1 MKLYFLAL
9 GTVVVVCVGCAMDG
23 HQELSRSS
31 GLGGPNLAGLNHH
44 AGNKGEYHA
53 PPAAMMMRPGPM
65 VDGPGPGVLAMMA
78 SGGGGG
84 GGGGMPCGPNGR
96 TFSPSSTQ
104 VRFLGPDGMNV
115 GWQVPNGYA
124 EHQLVTPA
132 RYNFIQGS
140 TYRLKFNGIPG
151 REGLVLYPTLQV
163 YPTHPNT
170 DAYLSH
176 NSVPMQLTNE
186 DLDQI
191 ESNNFVTKVIYLP
204 DARFQEL
211 AIANV
216 ETLVSTRLD
225 PGIDPIQEADKRG
238 TIMAVMRIGNMDL
251 EMQGNQGV
259 GPLTSAN
266 GEAVDQVHYQID
278 GDRGE
283 IVPPM
288 PIGPAGG
295 PGYGP
300 GIPGAMMVAG
310 SGMPGAPISGGNMPP
325 WGMPITGTPI
335 GLPGPPHIP
344 LGGPAGLKSHTV
356 RNRTRMDLPKPVDHM
371 LIDVKHDPGL
381 SLPEPVRYVE
391 YTEKHPVYRPGE
403 LTNPAW
409 NAPGVGQ
416 VQGLGAGQG
425 YGPSGAYCPPGQQ

>member
-23 HQELSRSS
+23 HQGINQSS
-31 GLGGPNLAGLNHH
+31 GLGGPNLAGLNHS

-53 PPAAMMMRPGPM
+53 PPPAMMMRPGPM
-65 VDGPGPGVLAMMA
+65 VDGPGPGVLAMMGP
-78 SGGGGG
+78 GGM
-84 GGGGMPCGPNGR
+84 GGGGMGPGGSR
-96 TFSPSSTQ
+96 TFAPTSTQ
-104 VRFLGPDGMNV
+104 VRFVGPDGMNV

-124 EHQLVTPA
+124 ERQLVTPG
-132 RYNFIQGS
+132 RYNFMQGS
-140 TYRLKFNGIPG
+140 TYRLKFSGIPG
-151 REGLVLYPTLQV
+151 REGLVLYPSLQV

-176 NSVPMQLTNE
+176 NSVPIQLTNE

-225 PGIDPIQEADKRG
+225 PGVDPIQEADKRG
-238 TIMAVMRIGNMDL
+238 TIMAVIRIGNMDL
-251 EMQGNQGV
+251 EMQGQAGCP
-259 GPLTSAN
+259 PLAS
-266 GEAVDQVHYQID
+266 GDGSDVEQVTYRID
-278 GDRGE
+278 GERGE
-283 IVPPM
+283 MVPPM
-288 PIGPAGG
+288 PIGPAGNVG
-295 PGYGP
+295 SGT
-300 GIPGAMMVAG
+300 GIPNAMMVAG
-310 SGMPGAPISGGNMPP
+310 SGFPGAPISGANMPP

-335 GLPGPPHIP
+335 GLPGPPHLP
-344 LGGPAGLKSHTV
+344 LGGPASLKSHTV

-371 LIDVKHDPGL
+371 LVDVRHEPGL

-391 YTEKHPVYRPGE
+391 YTEKHPVYQPGE
-403 LTNPAW
+403 LSNPAW
-409 NAPGVGQ
+409 NMPGN
-416 VQGLGAGQG
+416 GQG
-425 YGPSGAYCPPGQQ
+425 YGPGPGPGQGYGPGPGYGPPGQ